1 MNSDDS
7 RNSVLDGLLGSNCEG
22 NNTTTFGT
30 RISSGS
36 TDFNYQVLVQIKM
49 LRTILQDKG
58 SVYTQT
64 EINRLLDQLVSH
76 VDLATVQIGYKLYPH
91 FV

>member
-1 MNSDDS
+1 MNRDDS
-7 RNSVLDGLLGSNCEG
+7 VIDGILGSNSEG

-30 RISSGS
+30 FISSGS
-36 TDFNYQVLVQIKM
+36 TDFNYHVLVQIKM

-76 VDLATVQIGYKLYPH
+76 VDLATVQIGCKLYPQ

>member
-1 MNSDDS
+1 MNRDDS
-7 RNSVLDGLLGSNCEG
+7 RNSVLDDLLGSNSEG

-30 RISSGS
+30 FISSDS
-36 TDFNYQVLVQIKM
+36 TDFNYNVLVQIKM

-76 VDLATVQIGYKLYPH
+76 ADLATVQIGYKLYPH

>member
-1 MNSDDS
+1 MNRDDS
-7 RNSVLDGLLGSNCEG
+7 VIDGILGSNSEG
-22 NNTTTFGT
+22 NNTTTFST
-30 RISSGS
+30 FISSGS
-36 TDFNYQVLVQIKM
+36 TDFNYHVLVQIKM

-58 SVYTQT
+58 SLYTQT

-76 VDLATVQIGYKLYPH
+76 VDLATVQIGCKLYPH

>member
-1 MNSDDS
+1 MNRDDS
-7 RNSVLDGLLGSNCEG
+7 VIDGILGSNSEG
-22 NNTTTFGT
+22 NTTTFGT
-30 RISSGS
+30 FISSGS
-36 TDFNYQVLVQIKM
+36 TDFNYHVLVQIKM

-76 VDLATVQIGYKLYPH
+76 VDLATVQIGCKLYPH

>member
-1 MNSDDS
+1 MNRDDS
-7 RNSVLDGLLGSNCEG
+7 GNSISNDILGSNSEG

-30 RISSGS
+30 FISNGS
-36 TDFNYQVLVQIKM
+36 TDFNYQVLVQIKI

-76 VDLATVQIGYKLYPH
+76 VDLATVQIGCKLYPH

>member
-1 MNSDDS
+1 MNRDDS
-7 RNSVLDGLLGSNCEG
+7 VIDGIFGSNDADLG
-22 NNTTTFGT
+22 GDNADLVGDNTY
-30 RISSGS
+30 
-36 TDFNYQVLVQIKM
+36 FNYKVLLQIKM
-49 LRTILQDKG
+49 LRIILQDKG

-76 VDLATVQIGYKLYPH
+76 ADLATVQIGCKLYPH

>member
-1 MNSDDS
+1 MNRDDS
-7 RNSVLDGLLGSNCEG
+7 VIDGILGSNSEG

-30 RISSGS
+30 FISSDS
-36 TDFNYQVLVQIKM
+36 TDFNYHVLVQIKM

-76 VDLATVQIGYKLYPH
+76 VDLATVQIGCKLYPH

>member
-1 MNSDDS
+1 MNRDDS
-7 RNSVLDGLLGSNCEG
+7 VIDGILGSNSEG

-30 RISSGS
+30 FISSGS
-36 TDFNYQVLVQIKM
+36 TDFNYHVLVQIKM

-76 VDLATVQIGYKLYPH
+76 VDLATVQIGCKLYPH

>member
-1 MNSDDS
+1 MNQDDRGS
-7 RNSVLDGLLGSNCEG
+7 SISNSLLGD
-22 NNTTTFGT
+22 NNTSDNTS
-30 RISSGS
+30 ISDNE
-36 TDFNYQVLVQIKM
+36 TDFNYKVLLQIKM

-58 SVYTQT
+58 SQYTQT

-76 VDLATVQIGYKLYPH
+76 ADLATVQIGGKLYPH